1 MLSCLRGILGAD
13 LAVAFYP
20 RFQLFFSPN
29 VIDLQLGGVQSLPTI
44 WRMSSRAVNPAD
56 PSDVHSSLSWQR
68 RRFDFNSLS
77 ANAPKGLSC
86 CRAGQED
93 SRQMTHVGVLAV
105 ANGSADLRANSQGTG
120 FVVTVGSDHRIIV
133 ELSAPVEGPM
143 ALLRS
148 EAAGLLSILQQVEE
162 RYNGHVQLM
171 IFIECLALLMLLCKW
186 GQSDFWPD
194 PGDMVHFDVLFRLIT
209 KKALTMV
216 AESDS
221 DQREKSR

>member
-1 MLSCLRGILGAD
+1 
-13 LAVAFYP
+13 
-20 RFQLFFSPN
+20 
-29 VIDLQLGGVQSLPTI
+29 
-44 WRMSSRAVNPAD
+44 
-56 PSDVHSSLSWQR
+56 
-68 RRFDFNSLS
+68 
-77 ANAPKGLSC
+77 
-86 CRAGQED
+86 
-93 SRQMTHVGVLAV
+93 MTHVGVLAV